1 MTNMIEEVKSLNL
14 LICKYLHEKTK
25 ENNLS
30 KYPSPLQ
37 LGIAKYLYEKQED
50 TVYQK
55 DLQEFFHIS
64 KAAISEG
71 IQSMEKKGLIQR
83 IPSKIDARKNKI
95 ELTEMG
101 KESLMEMERIK
112 EEANKEILKE
122 FKEEEMESFIKT
134 IHKLKEII
142 EKRDMNV

>member
-101 KESLMEMERIK
+101 KECLMEIEKIK

-122 FKEEEMESFIKT
+122 FKEEEMENFIKT
-134 IHKLKEII
+134 IHKMKKII
-142 EKRDMNV
+142 EKREYHD

>member
-14 LICKYLHEKTK
+14 VICKYLQEKTK

-95 ELTEMG
+95 ELTKIG
-101 KESLMEMERIK
+101 KESLMEMEKIK
-112 EEANKEILKE
+112 EEENKEILKE
-122 FKEEEMESFIKT
+122 LSKEEIEKFMKT
-134 IHKLKEII
+134 IQKIKKII
-142 EKRDMNV
+142 EKRENHD

>member
-1 MTNMIEEVKSLNL
+1 MTKMIEEVKSLNL

-101 KESLMEMERIK
+101 KESLMEIERIK

-122 FKEEEMESFIKT
+122 FKEEEIENFIKI
-134 IHKLKEII
+134 IHKMKKII
-142 EKRDMNV
+142 EKREYHD

>member
-83 IPSKIDARKNKI
+83 IPSKMDARKNKI

-122 FKEEEMESFIKT
+122 LKKEEIESFIKT
-134 IHKLKEII
+134 IHKIKEII
-142 EKRDMNV
+142 EKRDINV

>member
-1 MTNMIEEVKSLNL
+1 MTNMIEEVKSLNFI
-14 LICKYLHEKTK
+14 ICKHLQEKSK
-25 ENNLS
+25 ENSLS

-37 LGIAKYLYEKQED
+37 LGITKYLYEKKEEP
-50 TVYQK
+50 VYQK

-95 ELTEMG
+95 ELTEIG
-101 KESLMEMERIK
+101 KECLMEIERIK
-112 EEANKEILKE
+112 EEENKEILKE
-122 FKEEEMESFIKT
+122 FKEEEIENFIKT
-134 IHKLKEII
+134 IHKIKKII
-142 EKRDMNV
+142 EKRDYHD

>member
-142 EKRDMNV
+142 EKRDINV